1 MDENLF
7 RHKTMNEQKLLRFG
21 FVRRADDYVYETP
34 IIKGTFLMTVKVS
47 GTGKVNTK
55 VVDTATGDEYVLHL
69 VSGACGEF
77 IGKIRKDY
85 EDVLKTVAE
94 CCFDTEVFK
103 SENAKR
109 IIQYIGETRQDRL
122 EFLWEKF
129 PDNAIFRRRDN
140 AKWYAALLTVS
151 RRKLI
156 PDAHDEVVEIV
167 DLRLA
172 PEKVAATVDGKRYFP
187 GWHMNKRHWISI
199 ILDGSVAWEEI
210 RLRIEESYLLAEK
223 S

>member
-1 MDENLF
+1 
-7 RHKTMNEQKLLRFG
+7 
-21 FVRRADDYVYETP
+21 
-34 IIKGTFLMTVKVS
+34 MTVKVS

-140 AKWYAALLTVS
+140 AKWYAALWLKLLIFVWL
-151 RRKLI
+151 RKKLLQQWTANAI
-156 PDAHDEVVEIV
+156 
-167 DLRLA
+167 
-172 PEKVAATVDGKRYFP
+172 FP
-187 GWHMNKRHWISI
+187 AGI
-199 ILDGSVAWEEI
+199 
-210 RLRIEESYLLAEK
+210 
-223 S
+223 